1 MDSIG
6 KAIAGNTMMPDRD
19 DNKSVPAKY
28 ISPFSEMVKGIV
40 ADTKGDGLSQR
51 EWDKAVI
58 TLAHR
63 RLNIYE
69 CKCGYPR
76 VVDWCCSFCS
86 DDT

>member
-1 MDSIG
+1 
-6 KAIAGNTMMPDRD
+6 
-19 DNKSVPAKY
+19 
-28 ISPFSEMVKGIV
+28 MVKGIV